1 MQNDIFISMDVNK
14 IFSLF
19 DSESGQELLASS
31 SPKRIEDT
39 ALFHVGMFRKLIL
52 NENFYN
58 KELYKEFPFMKNL
71 DFLSEMVVFHRAFFY
86 INKISLNEELSKEAL
101 KFFNGEE
108 LKTCFKLSIHFF
120 EEIESY
126 EKCAH
131 LKKLLDFCEES

>member
-1 MQNDIFISMDVNK
+1 MGK

-19 DSESGQELLASS
+19 DSESGQELLTSKS
-31 SPKRIEDT
+31 VKRVEDT

-58 KELYKEFPFMKNL
+58 RELYKEFPFMKNI
-71 DFLSEMVVFHRAFFY
+71 DILSEFVVFHRAFFY
-86 INKISLNEELSKEAL
+86 IDKVNLEDELGREAL
-101 KFFNGEE
+101 KFFNGDE
-108 LKTCFKLSIHFF
+108 LKTCFKLAIHFF
-120 EEIESY
+120 EEKEVY